1 MVPGS
6 GRLVRQT
13 DGTAFEEVVGGLMF
27 PVALKAAPDGA
38 LSIALPAFGADD
50 GSGQIVQV
58 DPAGGEV
65 TPVADAM
72 TEGPECAP
80 AVEGTPAEAPRAPD
94 AEMGTPEA

>member
-1 MVPGS
+1 MLWPRS
-6 GRLVRQT
+6 HQT
-13 DGTAFEEVVGGLMF
+13 PSWGGCDAYSVDSKMTEPELTEALLDG
-27 PVALKAAPDGA
+27 
-38 LSIALPAFGADD
+38 DD

-58 DPAGGEV
+58 DTAGGEV

-94 AEMGTPEA
+94 AEMAAPEA